1 MAMADLL
8 HLPPHTSCASHRARP
23 APATTLIASLRSRA
37 FFRPLARE
45 IPLRNAVVAPEFA
58 LTLWQNLL
66 WHTLLFVSFV
76 FSFPFLYSVIS
87 RVQELFVSLTLF
99 LKLLQRQFRAL
110 TRSLLSHSLIFR
122 LKISLLESNLY
133 FVLFTVYMRCNVM

>member
-8 HLPPHTSCASHRARP
+8 HLPSLTSCASHRARP

-37 FFRPLARE
+37 FFRLFARE
-45 IPLRNAVVAPEFA
+45 IPLRNAVVAPQFA

-66 WHTLLFVSFV
+66 WHTLLFVSFC
-76 FSFPFLYSVIS
+76 FLDFLLLYSVIS

-99 LKLLQRQFRAL
+99 LKLLERQFRAL
-110 TRSLLSHSLIFR
+110 TRILLSHSHISSENFALAVKPLFCLIYGVP
-122 LKISLLESNLY
+122 E
-133 FVLFTVYMRCNVM
+133 V